1 MGNHQIF
8 YGWRTLTVKE
18 KTMENNRIEKTAM
31 YEECLRDLKGTKTM
45 LAIAKER
52 YEMAKEQ
59 GYPDYAYKYMGEILK
74 YESQIDVINRRIK
87 TLGFEVEE

>member
-1 MGNHQIF
+1 
-8 YGWRTLTVKE
+8 
-18 KTMENNRIEKTAM
+18 MENNRIEKTAM

-52 YEMAKEQ
+52 YAMAKEQ
-59 GYPDYAYKYMGEILK
+59 GYPDYAYKYMGEVLK
-74 YESQIDVINRRIK
+74 CESQIDAINQRIK

>member
-1 MGNHQIF
+1 
-8 YGWRTLTVKE
+8 
-18 KTMENNRIEKTAM
+18 MENNRIEKTAM

-52 YEMAKEQ
+52 YAMAEEQ
-59 GYPDYAYKYMGEILK
+59 GYPDYAYKYMREVLK

>member
-45 LAIAKER
+45 LAIAKE
-52 YEMAKEQ
+52 
-59 GYPDYAYKYMGEILK
+59 
-74 YESQIDVINRRIK
+74 
-87 TLGFEVEE
+87 

>member
-1 MGNHQIF
+1 
-8 YGWRTLTVKE
+8 
-18 KTMENNRIEKTAM
+18 MENNRIEKAAM

-52 YEMAKEQ
+52 YATAKEQ

-74 YESQIDVINRRIK
+74 YESQIDAINRRIK
-87 TLGFEVEE
+87 ALGFEVKE

>member
-1 MGNHQIF
+1 
-8 YGWRTLTVKE
+8 
-18 KTMENNRIEKTAM
+18 MENNRIEKAAM
-31 YEECLRDLKGTKTM
+31 YEECLRDLKGTRTM

-52 YEMAKEQ
+52 YAMAKEQ
-59 GYPDYAYKYMGEILK
+59 GYPDYASKYMGEILK